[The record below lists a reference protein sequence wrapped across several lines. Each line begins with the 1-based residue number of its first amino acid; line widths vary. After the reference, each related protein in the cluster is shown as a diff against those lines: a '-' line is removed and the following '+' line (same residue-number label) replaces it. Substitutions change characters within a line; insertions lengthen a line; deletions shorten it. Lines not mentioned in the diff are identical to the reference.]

1 MGYIE
6 YNVNHDLKWLKEI
19 ITAATPENPELD
31 YDKGYKKA
39 MGFVME
45 LITQGM
51 EAGDGDISGRG

>member
-51 EAGDGDISGRG
+51 EKKE